1 MQCLQ
6 PAFTLNY
13 IKWSLLSGPGR
24 TVGAVIVSSLAAGD
38 LLQALPTPL
47 LAPCIAH
54 LHQQSLS
61 PREKGQGS
69 TQEQRGLSRR
79 NTPKSSFESLRV

>member
-13 IKWSLLSGPGR
+13 IKWSLLAGPGR
-24 TVGAVIVSSLAAGD
+24 AVGAVIVSSLAAGN

-47 LAPCIAH
+47 LAPCIVH
-54 LHQQSLS
+54 LHHHSLP

-69 TQEQRGLSRR
+69 TQEQKGLSRR
-79 NTPKSSFESLRV
+79 ETPKSLSESL

>member
-13 IKWSLLSGPGR
+13 IKWSLLAGPGR
-24 TVGAVIVSSLAAGD
+24 TVGAVIASSLAAGD

-47 LAPCIAH
+47 LPPCIVH
-54 LHQQSLS
+54 LHHHSL
-61 PREKGQGS
+61 PPGEKGAGQHTGAEGAE
-69 TQEQRGLSRR
+69 QEGH
-79 NTPKSSFESLRV
+79 PKVFI